1 MRLDWII
8 LHPAMPF
15 AASAIGL
22 ALCLFLFV
30 SLKRDLRA
38 GEARSGKKLAAL
50 ETDWQAKMES
60 LDERWKELSQVSN
73 LLIPPPPPRSG
84 LNLNKRSQAL
94 QMSRRGETPPEIANA
109 LAIPQ
114 NEVELLVKV
123 QRIVLSGMEKPASR
137 AAGL

>member
-1 MRLDWII
+1 MHLDWII

-15 AASAIGL
+15 AATAIGL
-22 ALCLFLFV
+22 SLCLLLFV

-38 GEARSGKKLAAL
+38 GEARSSKKLAAL
-50 ETDWQAKMES
+50 ETDWRAKLEN

-94 QMSRRGETPPEIANA
+94 QMSRRGETPLEIANA

-114 NEVELLVKV
+114 NEVELLIKV
-123 QRIVLSGMEKPASR
+123 QHIVLSGADKPSAR